1 MQMKPI
7 LVLGKNGQV
16 GHALQ
21 GALAGL
27 GPVQAL
33 DRTACDVANVDDI
46 RRAIRAQA
54 PAVIVNAAA
63 YTAVDQAES
72 DEAAATAINAT
83 APGVMAEEAKR
94 LGALLVHYS
103 TDYVFDGAKAGAWR
117 EDDATSPVNAYGR
130 SKLGGDLAISAV
142 GGRHLILRVAWVYS
156 ATGKNFAKTILRLAA
171 ERDKLTIVSDQ
182 FGAPTSAAFI
192 AALTAEAITT
202 FLAQEQAG
210 AASPSG
216 VYHLAPSGVASWHA
230 FALALVQEA
239 RRQGLPVKVSDEGVA
254 PIPSKD
260 YPTPARRPANSA
272 LDTGKLQRLLGHAM
286 PDWREDVVRVVREL
300 AGAR

>member
-1 MQMKPI
+1 MKPI

-16 GHALQ
+16 GHALLR
-21 GALAGL
+21 ALVRL

-33 DRTACDVANVDDI
+33 DRAGCDVAKADDI
-46 RRAIRAQA
+46 RHAIRSHE

-72 DEAAATAINAT
+72 DEAASTAINAT

-94 LGALLVHYS
+94 VGALLVHYS
-103 TDYVFDGAKAGAWR
+103 TDYVFDGGKNGAWR
-117 EDDATSPVNAYGR
+117 EDDATNPVNAYGR
-130 SKLGGDLAISAV
+130 SKLGGDLAIAAV

-182 FGAPTSAAFI
+182 FGAPTSADFI
-192 AALTAEAITT
+192 AEMTAEAIAAY
-202 FLAQEQAG
+202 LAQEKAG
-210 AASPSG
+210 AAPSG

-230 FALALVQEA
+230 FAVALVQEA
-239 RRQGLPVKVSDEGVA
+239 RRQGLPVKVSDEAVL
-254 PIPSKD
+254 PILSKE

-272 LDTGKLQRLLGHAM
+272 LDTGKLQQLLGRAM
-286 PDWREDVVRVVREL
+286 PDWREDVARVVKEL
-300 AGAR
+300 AKAR

>member
-1 MQMKPI
+1 MPTKPI
-7 LVLGKNGQV
+7 LLLGKNGQV

-21 GALAGL
+21 GALAAL

-33 DRTACDVANVDDI
+33 DRAACDVAKADDI
-46 RRAIRAQA
+46 RRAIRSHA

-72 DEAAATAINAT
+72 DEAAAAAINAT
-83 APGVMAEEAKR
+83 APGVMAEEAR
-94 LGALLVHYS
+94 SLGALLVHYS

-117 EDDATSPVNAYGR
+117 EDDATGPVNAYGR
-130 SKLGGDLAISAV
+130 SKLGGDLAISAA

-156 ATGKNFAKTILRLAA
+156 ATGRNFAKTILRLAA
-171 ERDKLTIVSDQ
+171 ERDRLTIVSDQ
-182 FGAPTSAAFI
+182 FGAPTSAEFI
-192 AALTAEAITT
+192 AKMTAEAIAA

-210 AASPSG
+210 AAPSG

-230 FALALVQEA
+230 FAVALVQEA
-239 RRQGLPVKVSDEGVA
+239 RRQGLPVKVSDEAVA
-254 PIPSKD
+254 PIASKD

-272 LDTGKLQRLLGHAM
+272 LDTGKLQKLLGHAM
-286 PDWREDVVRVVREL
+286 PDWREDVTRVVREL
-300 AGAR
+300 AMAR